1 MSSRSKHKRETR
13 AKEQEMKVVMAYY
26 RNHPVDFIESHLNI
40 ELNNYQQFMINLD
53 FKFKRFNKFRVVDND

>member
-40 ELNNYQQFMINLD
+40 ELNTYQKFMINLA